1 MGVRMSKRPVNDSSR
16 KKERD
21 SEIQGIISAQTKI
34 TEALERL
41 QFEDPNKVP
50 TMGERISDTLVTF
63 IGSWRF
69 LLLQTFLLF
78 SWVVVNVVGCLVFD
92 KYPFILLNLI
102 LSSQAAFSFPLVL
115 MAQKRIEARDRARAV
130 DSYRTVLHLE
140 ELLKDL
146 RLKLEKRTRNGKSE

>member
-1 MGVRMSKRPVNDSSR
+1 MAPSR
-16 KKERD
+16 KQREEELR
-21 SEIQGIISAQTKI
+21 GIIEAQARI

-41 QFEDPNKVP
+41 HLEDTNRIP
-50 TMGERISDTLVTF
+50 TLGEKIADVVVGF

-69 LLLQTFLLF
+69 LMLQTFLMLT
-78 SWVVVNVVGCLVFD
+78 WVFINAIGFFAFD
-92 KYPFILLNLI
+92 KFPFILLNLI

-115 MAQKRIEARDRARAV
+115 MAQNRMEKKDRQRAV

-146 RLKLEKRTRNGKSE
+146 HSKIEKKEKNGKS